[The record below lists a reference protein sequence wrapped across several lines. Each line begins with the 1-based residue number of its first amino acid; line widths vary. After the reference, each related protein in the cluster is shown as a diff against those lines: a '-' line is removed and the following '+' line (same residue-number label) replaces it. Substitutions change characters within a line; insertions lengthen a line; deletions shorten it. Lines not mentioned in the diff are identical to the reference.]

1 MKLKWFGHS
10 CFSLTLNDGTVL
22 VTDPFDDT
30 VGYPLCTIRADA
42 ALVSHGHF
50 DHNHVES
57 LGGSPKGFDKPGA
70 WTFGSAKITATPS
83 FHDDQRGAK
92 RGKNLLFAVEADG
105 VKVVHLGDL
114 GHLPDA
120 AQLKAISGAD
130 VMLIPVGGTYTIT
143 SEQAVEVVGMA
154 RPRLAVAMHFANQYC
169 HFPVTGPE
177 AFLQAL
183 DGKNLPN
190 EIDLSDLTG
199 LPRAAVMAEPE

>member
-1 MKLKWFGHS
+1 MDRAKE
-10 CFSLTLNDGTVL
+10 
-22 VTDPFDDT
+22 
-30 VGYPLCTIRADA
+30 PLLIIAGPTASGKSDA
-42 ALVSHGHF
+42 AVALAQRMQ
-50 DHNHVES
+50 
-57 LGGSPKGFDKPGA
+57 GSVISADSMQVYRGMDI
-70 WTFGSAKITATPS
+70 GSAKITATPS

-190 EIDLSDLTG
+190 EIDLSDLAG